1 MHFKLCT
8 SGLPHRSRRVRW
20 GPSPSS
26 AVCTGFS
33 MKNRWELSSHLYWWG
48 FLSSPGSSLAV
59 QYLSLRDNTIL
70 QRRSTAFCEC
80 VCKRHVCME
89 LQRNRQ
95 VSKQPPEFPGT
106 KFMKNV
112 FFLMWKHQ
120 KTLAS
125 SCGHVYIINAHI
137 CRCGTREHA
146 TEFNHTTNRAVR
158 NLLLESFGIW
168 AALFRRESILC
179 FQDRDL

>member
-48 FLSSPGSSLAV
+48 LLSSPGSSLAV

-80 VCKRHVCME
+80 VCVKGMCAWSCKGIGRFQNNH
-89 LQRNRQ
+89 L
-95 VSKQPPEFPGT
+95 SSPEQNAWR
-106 KFMKNV
+106 M